1 MLKKIFL
8 FTIILYQ
15 RLVSPYLAQSCR
27 FQPTCSEYAKEA
39 IEKYKID
46 IIVSTGPPHTTH
58 LIAMKVKKK
67 YKIPWL
73 ADFRDPWTN
82 IDFYQ
87 KLNLSFIADRMHR
100 YYELNVLK
108 GFKK

>member
-39 IEKYKID
+39 IEKHG
-46 IIVSTGPPHTTH
+46 IIKGVTLASKRLTKCHPIKFLGGSEGYDPVP
-58 LIAMKVKKK
+58 KK
-67 YKIPWL
+67 
-73 ADFRDPWTN
+73 
-82 IDFYQ
+82 
-87 KLNLSFIADRMHR
+87 
-100 YYELNVLK
+100 E
-108 GFKK
+108 